1 MYGGCPLVWG
11 SRLQREVALSSTEAE
26 YNAISE
32 SMRDVIHLMQ
42 LVSDIGQTGLA
53 VANAPPKVHCK
64 VFEDNSGAL
73 EMVRLP
79 KMRPRTRHMAVRL
92 HHFREY
98 VRQGEVSIVKV
109 PSRYQLGD
117 HLTKPQPRE
126 LFESQRERVFCSGK
140 QRK

>member
-1 MYGGCPLVWG
+1 MYGSCPLVRG

-32 SMRDVIHLMQ
+32 SMQDVIHLMQ
-42 LVSDIGQTGLA
+42 LVKDIERTGLA
-53 VANAPPKVHCK
+53 VTKEPPKVHCKVKPQKVHCK

-92 HHFREY
+92 HHFR
-98 VRQGEVSIVKV
+98 
-109 PSRYQLGD
+109 D
-117 HLTKPQPRE
+117 
-126 LFESQRERVFCSGK
+126 F
-140 QRK
+140 